1 MAAEDVIVIVLP
13 GWTIPN
19 TATTLP
25 LKPAASD
32 SGLEYLLRR
41 ERIKNRHIE
50 ETKLGR
56 STLNRILL
64 MGAVLAMLSAP
75 VAAQSI
81 DVWLGTSNSK
91 ASQGIYHTQL
101 NLGNGRLTE
110 SKLAA
115 EIRGPGFLAMHP
127 SGEKLYA
134 VGALDGVPVVAA
146 YNIERSGNKAT
157 LKLSSSVA
165 IDDGGAAHV
174 SVAPGAK
181 SLLTAQY
188 GAGSTGVFELDAKGD
203 VVARRQLIK
212 HEGGSGVVKR
222 RQEAPHAHWTGFSPD
237 GRFAFVPD
245 LGIDGVVIY
254 KYDADTGTIAKHG
267 LAPTPPGSGPRH
279 MKFHT
284 SGRWVYVLNEL
295 DLSISVFDYDAEN
308 GTMQIKQTIP
318 TVSKSELAKEQ
329 FKSCSEIRVH
339 PTGKFV
345 YAANRGHDT
354 ITAFKV
360 DAQTGELSVIEVEN
374 ARAVTPRNF
383 NLTPDGKWALV
394 GGQDSHTLSSF
405 AVDQETGELSYNRSV
420 ITTPS
425 PICVL
430 MQPEDNLVQAP

>member
-1 MAAEDVIVIVLP
+1 
-13 GWTIPN
+13 
-19 TATTLP
+19 
-25 LKPAASD
+25 
-32 SGLEYLLRR
+32 
-41 ERIKNRHIE
+41 
-50 ETKLGR
+50 
-56 STLNRILL
+56 
-64 MGAVLAMLSAP
+64 MLSAP
-75 VAAQSI
+75 AAAQSI
-81 DVWLGTSNSK
+81 DVWLGTSNNK

-101 NLGNGRLTE
+101 NLETGRLSE
-110 SKLAA
+110 SQLAA

-127 SGEKLYA
+127 GGKKLYA
-134 VGALDGVPVVAA
+134 VGTLEGTPVVAA
-146 YNIERSGNKAT
+146 YSISNQRSKST
-157 LKLSSSVA
+157 LELSSSVP

-188 GAGSTGVFELDAKGD
+188 GAGSTGVFELDSNGD

-212 HEGGSGVVKR
+212 HEGGSGVVER
-222 RQEAPHAHWTGFSPD
+222 RQDSPHAHWTGFSPD

-254 KYDADTGTIAKHG
+254 KYDADSGKIAKHG
-267 LAPTPPGSGPRH
+267 IATTPPGSGPRH

-295 DLSISVFDYDAEN
+295 DLSISVFEYDVEN
-308 GTMQIKQTIP
+308 GTMKIKQTIP

-339 PTGKFV
+339 PTGRFV

-360 DAQTGELSVIEVEN
+360 DAETGELSVIEVEN

-383 NLTPDGKWALV
+383 NLTPDGRWALV

-405 AVDQETGELSYNRSV
+405 SVDQETGELSYNRSV
-420 ITTPS
+420 ISTPS

-430 MQPEDNLVQAP
+430 MQPEDNLIRLR